1 LWLANNPKTVELK
14 WTEMKSLTCTAPAC
28 SEQQISKLSLSLWQK
43 QNFTNREG
51 QSKADELSEPDNGTR
66 IAQTSQTI

>member
-1 LWLANNPKTVELK
+1 
-14 WTEMKSLTCTAPAC
+14 MKSLTCTAPAC